1 MGLVLVLSCS
11 NPFSRT
17 HLLYIL
23 QSIIWIYKLPNILL
37 HLQYLVTLARA
48 TMVSVHVQSMFELL
62 EVAVFHFFVLVDEV
76 VVFGMLPDVLP
87 TNTVMLHLNQKLL
100 MRSHVGIYK
109 VLSI

>member
-1 MGLVLVLSCS
+1 
-11 NPFSRT
+11 
-17 HLLYIL
+17 
-23 QSIIWIYKLPNILL
+23 
-37 HLQYLVTLARA
+37 
-48 TMVSVHVQSMFELL
+48 MFELL

-109 VLSI
+109 VLSR